1 MNLTFE
7 KFSKCR
13 GITYGLKPCVGFPTG
28 GSIVKQPPFVYRV
41 IRWLCRQISSSWF
54 REHGIVHEECIPKQ
68 GGVLFAAWHPASL
81 IDPLLML
88 SLLPGQMTFVAKHT
102 LFKTPILG
110 QLMRGA
116 GAKPIYRTQD
126 TSNSNDSKKAAT
138 GGNTG
143 LIDTLSDVLCEGGW
157 CAIYPEG
164 ISHLMSQPQKTKTG
178 PARIMLKALVK
189 ARESGE
195 EPPSLVPVGLHYSD
209 ASKFRE
215 RALVSVHQP
224 MSMPPLPGEE
234 GAPTPSEEM
243 ITEFG
248 ADIAAE
254 RAWVHAVTES
264 LGTELQ
270 RSSQGLDTWEDRK
283 LLWRTRGLLS
293 VHRNRMLGRKT
304 GATYAEAVMGARR
317 TRAAWLWLS
326 ENKPEQAVN
335 LKSRVSNHAQK
346 MDKYQLKE
354 HELYDRDKRPGTID
368 LISAV
373 FQIIGSWIF
382 MAGLITWGALIG
394 SWPPYRLSA
403 PIATRMSLKENHTL
417 GTHKIVVGFALLPIW
432 WILVSFPVAFL
443 LAAPASPLWDL
454 NLYGL
459 LPLIQPYVTKI
470 NWILLAFIL
479 MPLWSVAARL
489 HLLLWSRSVRSI
501 GTLKQWKR
509 LRRGEIPWDELTQE
523 QKSLA
528 EILNEIGQGLVLP
541 SDEDWIEP
549 PTGKEDYESVYV
561 RT

>member
-1 MNLTFE
+1 MQGTTYCLTPHVANP
-7 KFSKCR
+7 SR
-13 GITYGLKPCVGFPTG
+13 GND
-28 GSIVKQPPFVYRV
+28 VKRLPLVYRI
-41 IRWLCRQISSSWF
+41 IRWLCRQISASWF
-54 REHGIVHEECIPKQ
+54 REHGIVHEECIPKK

-110 QLMRGA
+110 QFMRAA
-116 GAKPIYRTQD
+116 GAKPVYRKQD
-126 TSNSNDSKKAAT
+126 ISPSGDSEQSTT
-138 GGNTG
+138 GGNSG
-143 LIDTLSDVLCEGGW
+143 LIDTLSDVLIDGGW

-178 PARIMLKALVK
+178 PARIMLKALIK

-209 ASKFRE
+209 ANRFRE

-224 MSMPPLPGEE
+224 MRLPPLPGDE
-234 GAPTPSEEM
+234 GAPVASDEA
-243 ITEFG
+243 ISEFG
-248 ADIAAE
+248 ADIAAQ
-254 RAWVHAVTES
+254 RAWVNSVTES

-283 LLWRTRGLLS
+283 LLWRARGLLS

-326 ENKPEQAVN
+326 EHQPDKAVN
-335 LKSRVSNHAQK
+335 LKSRVSAHAEK
-346 MDKYQLKE
+346 MDKYNLKE

-394 SWPPYRLSA
+394 SWPPYRLA
-403 PIATRMSLKENHTL
+403 GPIAAKMSLKENHTL
-417 GTHKIVVGFALLPIW
+417 GTHKIVMGFALLPIW
-432 WILVSFPVAFL
+432 WILISFPVAFL
-443 LAAPASPLWDL
+443 LAAPASPLWNL

-479 MPLWSVAARL
+479 MPLWSVSARL
-489 HLLLWSRSVRSI
+489 HLVLWARSVRSI

-509 LRRGEIPWDELTQE
+509 LRRGEIPWDELTEE

-528 EILNEIGQGLVLP
+528 ETLNKIGQGLVLP
-541 SDEDWIEP
+541 ADPDWVEP
-549 PTGKEDYESVYV
+549 LTGKEDYESVSV

>member
-1 MNLTFE
+1 VND
-7 KFSKCR
+7 
-13 GITYGLKPCVGFPTG
+13 
-28 GSIVKQPPFVYRV
+28 VKQPPFVYRV
-41 IRWLCRQISSSWF
+41 IRWLCRQISASWF

-102 LFKTPILG
+102 LFKIPLLG
-110 QLMRGA
+110 HFMKAA
-116 GAKPIYRTQD
+116 GAKSVYRKAD
-126 TSNSNDSKKAAT
+126 TSDSTDSKKSAS

-164 ISHLMSQPQKTKTG
+164 ISHVMSSPQKTKTG
-178 PARIMLKALVK
+178 PARIMLKSLIK

-209 ASKFRE
+209 ASRFRE

-234 GAPTPSEEM
+234 GAPTPNKEQ
-243 ITEFG
+243 IAEFG
-248 ADIAAE
+248 ADIAAH
-254 RAWVHAVTES
+254 RAWVNAVTES
-264 LGTELQ
+264 LGTELH

-283 LLWRTRGLLS
+283 LLWRARGLLS

-317 TRAAWLWLS
+317 ARAAWLWLS
-326 ENKPEQAVN
+326 ENKPEEAVN
-335 LKSRVSNHAQK
+335 LKSRVSDHAQK
-346 MDKYQLKE
+346 MEKYGLKE
-354 HELYDRDKRPGTID
+354 HELYDRDKRPGAFD

-394 SWPPYRLSA
+394 SYPPYRISA
-403 PIATRMSLKENHTL
+403 PIANKMSIKEKNTL
-417 GTHKIVVGFALLPIW
+417 GTHKIIVGFALLPIW
-432 WILVSFPVAFL
+432 WIIISFPVAFL
-443 LAAPASPLWDL
+443 LAAPASPLWNL
-454 NLYGL
+454 NLYGF
-459 LPLIQPYVTKI
+459 LPLIEPYVTQI

-479 MPLWSVAARL
+479 MPLWSVSARL
-489 HLLLWSRSVRSI
+489 HLLLWARSVRSI
-501 GTLKQWKR
+501 GTLRQWKR
-509 LRRGEIPWDELTQE
+509 LRQGEIPWAELTQE

-528 EILNEIGQGLVLP
+528 EKLNEIGLELILP
-541 SDEDWIEP
+541 GDEDWIEP
-549 PTGKEDYESVYV
+549 PTGKDDSESVYL
-561 RT
+561 RK

>member
-1 MNLTFE
+1 MNLTFT
-7 KFSKCR
+7 KNSRCR
-13 GITYGLKPCVGFPTG
+13 GITYCLKPYVGHLTG
-28 GSIVKQPPFVYRV
+28 GNDVKQPPFFYRV
-41 IRWLCRQISSSWF
+41 IRWLCRQISASWF

-102 LFKTPILG
+102 LFKIPLLG
-110 QLMRGA
+110 HFMRA
-116 GAKPIYRTQD
+116 VGAKPVYRKQD
-126 TSNSNDSKKAAT
+126 ESPSTDSKTGAT
-138 GGNTG
+138 GGNTS
-143 LIDTLSDVLCEGGW
+143 LIDTLSDVLCDGGW

-164 ISHLMSQPQKTKTG
+164 ISHLMSSPQKTKTG
-178 PARIMLKALVK
+178 PARIMLKALLK
-189 ARESGE
+189 ARETGE

-209 ASKFRE
+209 ASRFRE

-234 GAPTPSEEM
+234 GAPTPNGEQ
-243 ITEFG
+243 IAEFG

-254 RAWVHAVTES
+254 RAWVNAVTES

-270 RSSQGLDTWEDRK
+270 RSSQGLDSWEDRK
-283 LLWRTRGLLS
+283 LLWRARGLLS

-317 TRAAWLWLS
+317 ARAAWLWLS
-326 ENKPEQAVN
+326 ENNPEQALN
-335 LKSRVSNHAQK
+335 LKSRVGNHAQN
-346 MDKYQLKE
+346 MDKYGLKE
-354 HELYDRDKRPGTID
+354 HELYDRDKRPGVVD

-394 SWPPYRLSA
+394 SWPPYRISG
-403 PIATRMSLKENHTL
+403 PIAKKMSIKEYHTL

-443 LAAPASPLWDL
+443 LAAHSSPLWNL

-479 MPLWSVAARL
+479 MPLWAVAARL

-509 LRRGEIPWDELTQE
+509 LRRGEVPWDELADE
-523 QKSLA
+523 QKGLA
-528 EILNEIGQGLVLP
+528 ETLNEIGQVLVLP
-541 SDEDWIEP
+541 ADEDWIEP
-549 PTGKEDYESVYV
+549 PTGKDDCESVFV
-561 RT
+561 RK